1 MTEIKPV
8 NIIDY
13 KDVETTDYDPQTKL
27 AIYTVK
33 MGLAK
38 AIDACHNGR
47 IFYIGGRPF
56 HVVKLFQ
63 EDPRSWSRLSI
74 RRMVN
79 NNDQRKRVYAV
90 CGPMR
95 CKAWNRHE
103 LRGVRGYPQV
113 VPFPHVPILEL

>member
-8 NIIDY
+8 NIIDH
-13 KDVETTDYDPQTKL
+13 KDIENSDYDPQTKL

-56 HVVKLFQ
+56 HVVK
-63 EDPRSWSRLSI
+63 
-74 RRMVN
+74 
-79 NNDQRKRVYAV
+79 AV
-90 CGPMR
+90 PGGS
-95 CKAWNRHE
+95 A
-103 LRGVRGYPQV
+103 
-113 VPFPHVPILEL
+113 ILEQVKYPEENE